1 MDFGFTPEEEKLR
14 QEVRDLLKK
23 EVTTELIAE
32 VAEYSGGAGP
42 AFGRK
47 LLRKLGERGWLCPTW
62 PKEYGGI
69 NSSEMVGF
77 IIRDEMTYAGAPV
90 SLVGATMAGPTILRF
105 GSDELKREY
114 LPRLAR
120 GEIDMA
126 LGYTEPQAG
135 SDLAALEL
143 RADDKSEAAIMER
156 GEVNAE
162 EKGDYFLLNGQKM
175 FNTHAHFVEYH
186 WLGAR
191 TDPSNPKRHR
201 GISLMVVDLQSPGI
215 TIRNMTTI
223 AGWKTNEV
231 FYDNVKV
238 PKKNLVG
245 EKNRGFYYIMT
256 ALDFERMFPV
266 GGFQRILDELVE
278 YAKKTKCDGKL
289 LSDDPIIHQKLAE
302 MAIELEAARL
312 LYYQLAYI
320 LDKGEVPNYQSS
332 MQKMFATE
340 TAHRLA
346 DVATQIMGPLGQLQR
361 GSKWVPLNGEAEL
374 HYRWGFIETVYA
386 GTSEIMRNIIA
397 LRGLGLPLPLG

>member
-1 MDFGFTPEEEKLR
+1 
-14 QEVRDLLKK
+14 
-23 EVTTELIAE
+23 
-32 VAEYSGGAGP
+32 
-42 AFGRK
+42 
-47 LLRKLGERGWLCPTW
+47 
-62 PKEYGGI
+62 
-69 NSSEMVGF
+69 
-77 IIRDEMTYAGAPV
+77 
-90 SLVGATMAGPTILRF
+90 LRF
-105 GSDELKREY
+105 GSDGLKKEF
-114 LPRLAR
+114 LPRIAR

-143 RADDKSEAAIMER
+143 RAEDSAETR
-156 GEVNAE
+156 TTQGEVEAE
-162 EKGDYFLLNGQKM
+162 DKGDYFLLNGQKM

-191 TDPSNPKRHR
+191 TDPTATKRHR
-201 GISLMVVDLQSPGI
+201 GISLMIVDLRSPGI

-266 GGFQRILDELVE
+266 GNFQRMFDELLD
-278 YAKKTKCDGKL
+278 YAKNTKRDGKP
-289 LSDDPIIHQKLAE
+289 LSQDPIIRQKLAE
-302 MAIELEAARL
+302 MAIELEAANL
-312 LYYQLAYI
+312 LYYQLAYM

-332 MQKMFATE
+332 MQKMFASE
-340 TAHRLA
+340 MAHRLA
-346 DVATQIMGPLGQLQR
+346 DVATQIMGPRGQLQT

-397 LRGLGLPLPLG
+397 LRGLGLPS

>member
-1 MDFGFTPEEEKLR
+1 MNFGLTPEEEKLR
-14 QEVRDLLKK
+14 QELGAFLRK
-23 EVTTELIAE
+23 EVTQETRVE

-42 AFGRK
+42 VFGRK
-47 LLRKLGERGWLCPTW
+47 VIQGLGARGWLCPTW
-62 PKEYGGI
+62 PKEYGGL
-69 NSSEMVGF
+69 NSSEMVAF
-77 IIRDEMTYAGAPV
+77 MIRDEMTYAGAPV
-90 SLVGATMAGPTILRF
+90 SLVAATMAGPTILRF
-105 GSDELKREY
+105 GSDELKKEF
-114 LPRLAR
+114 LPRIAR
-120 GEIDMA
+120 GEIEMA

-135 SDLAALEL
+135 SDLAALEI
-143 RADDKSEAAIMER
+143 RAEDKTDVEADD
-156 GEVNAE
+156 
-162 EKGDYFLLNGQKM
+162 KGDYFLLNGQKM
-175 FNTHAHFVEYH
+175 FNTHAHFADYH

-191 TDPSNPKRHR
+191 TGTDPAAPKHR
-201 GISLMVVDLQSPGI
+201 GISLMVVDLRSPGI
-215 TIRNMTTI
+215 TIRNMITI

-245 EKNRGFYYIMT
+245 DKNRGFYYIMT

-266 GGFQRILDELVE
+266 GGFRRVFDELVMYTKE
-278 YAKKTKCDGKL
+278 AKRDGKP
-289 LSDDPIIHQKLAE
+289 LSQDPVIRQKLAE
-302 MAIELEAARL
+302 MAIELEAASL

-340 TAHRLA
+340 TAYRLA
-346 DVATQIMGPLGQLQR
+346 DVATQIMGPCGQLQR

-397 LRGLGLPLPLG
+397 LRGLGLPLLG

>member
-14 QEVRDLLKK
+14 QEVHDFLRK
-23 EVTTELIAE
+23 EVTPELIAE
-32 VAEYSGGAGP
+32 VVEYSGGAGP
-42 AFGRK
+42 VHGRRIIQK
-47 LLRKLGERGWLCPTW
+47 MGARGWLCPTW

-90 SLVGATMAGPTILRF
+90 SLVGATMAGPTILRL
-105 GSDELKREY
+105 GSDELKKEY
-114 LPRLAR
+114 LPRIAR
-120 GEIDMA
+120 GEIEMA

-143 RADDKSEAAIMER
+143 RAEDMTEAQATAK
-156 GEVNAE
+156 GEVEAE
-162 EKGDYFLLNGQKM
+162 DKGDYFLLNGQKM
-175 FNTHAHFVEYH
+175 FNTHAHFADYH

-191 TDPSNPKRHR
+191 TDTTTPKRHR
-201 GISLMVVDLQSPGI
+201 GISLMVVDLKSPGI

-245 EKNRGFYYIMT
+245 EKNKGFYYIMT

-266 GGFQRILDELVE
+266 GSFRRIFDELIE
-278 YAKKTKCDGKL
+278 YTKETKRDGKL
-289 LSDDPIIHQKLAE
+289 LSQDPVIRQKLAE
-302 MAIELEAARL
+302 MAIELELSSL

-346 DVATQIMGPLGQLQR
+346 DIATQIIGPLGQLQS
-361 GSKWVPLNGEAEL
+361 GSKWAPLHGEAEL

-397 LRGLGLPLPLG
+397 LRGLGLPLG